1 MAPYTG
7 NEYKLTEYD
16 SEGKYVSQITAGNT
30 QNNQTE
36 TLFTTITV
44 FVSPP
49 AVNIPQ
55 YIQ

>member
-1 MAPYTG
+1 MAPYMG
-7 NEYKLTEYD
+7 NEYKLTVYASD
-16 SEGKYVSQITAGNT
+16 GKYVNQMTEGST

-36 TLFTTITV
+36 TLFTIITV